1 MPSDP
6 CWLPSAIMQTTGALI
21 GFYLIIYIYGSQR
34 IEYHI
39 DLAKTLIRSNKFERV
54 ITRLEAPKEA
64 IKVLEEYESKRR
76 ILHDSA
82 LYVLLSSGTVTIL
95 VNTVWLKF
103 IIDKPNT
110 DFPVLEILSLVFFS
124 WTLITILYYSILTVK
139 DVSKSKRVLEHY
151 QFIEAHKDEIEDI
164 LKATGQT
171 KNR

>member
-1 MPSDP
+1 MTDS

-21 GFYLIIYIYGSQR
+21 GFYLIIYIYGSPR
-34 IEYHI
+34 IEHHI
-39 DLAKTLIRSNKFERV
+39 DLAKSLIRSNKLERV
-54 ITRLEAPKEA
+54 IALLEDPKEA
-64 IKVLEEYESKRR
+64 IKVLEKYESKRR

-95 VNTVWLKF
+95 VNTVWLKL

-110 DFPVLEILSLVFFS
+110 DFPVLEIFSIGIFS
-124 WTLITILYYSILTVK
+124 WTLLTILYYSILTVK

-151 QFIEAHKDEIEDI
+151 EFIGAHKDEIED
-164 LKATGQT
+164 LKKATGQT